1 MGRGERVGR
10 CGGRGEGGERDR
22 RRSEG
27 RECGGEIGGN
37 GGNWRFLCQSN
48 LAMVFGHSVGIGWLG
63 GLNGGPEI

>member
-1 MGRGERVGR
+1 MWWEEGLVGCVGGGDEWGEGEQEVGRGERVGR

-37 GGNWRFLCQSN
+37 GGN
-48 LAMVFGHSVGIGWLG
+48 
-63 GLNGGPEI
+63 